1 MKLLKLKDVCS
12 VNSGISPPK
21 DKKIFE
27 NGTVPF
33 YKTLDVGRIKTGNIS
48 DSELKVSQAF
58 ADSKKVFEPG
68 TILFPK
74 SGASTLL
81 NHRVVIQKKGLVAS
95 TLAAIVPIKDL
106 CLSKYLYYYLLTID
120 AKDFIPES
128 FYPGMKISE
137 ISEIPI
143 PVPSLNEQE
152 KIVKR
157 LEKVLQKIDKKIDLN
172 LSKKIEI
179 IEESILEKEF
189 LKKEKFQ
196 RLENYIELVM
206 GQAPPKSE
214 TNFSGIGTLFV
225 KTGEFGDERPVSKE
239 YTTKPLRLAQSTDV
253 LISVVGAT
261 CGKINYGVDCAIGRS
276 VAAIKPLSN
285 LDQDYL
291 YYLMKS
297 YTKKLR
303 KNSTGAAQTVIN
315 KDMINNVLIPDIS
328 KKEQVEAAKEIKVV
342 LDKLKNL
349 NRFQEKINEKLIL
362 LKKSILSSEFSYE

>member
-33 YKTLDVGRIKTGNIS
+33 YKTLDVGRIKIGNIS

-143 PVPSLNEQE
+143 PVPSLQEQE
-152 KIVKR
+152 KIVER
-157 LEKVLQKIDKKIDLN
+157 LDKVFENISIKIQLTEEKIIKINTMFTSFLNKVFNNHLTELNMESLDKLFNIQIGRTPPRGDKQLWDTKKTTNNIWLSIKDLN
-172 LSKKIEI
+172 NID
-179 IEESILEKEF
+179 
-189 LKKEKFQ
+189 
-196 RLENYIELVM
+196 ENGFI
-206 GQAPPKSE
+206 SDS
-214 TNFSGIGTLFV
+214 F
-225 KTGEFGDERPVSKE
+225 E
-239 YTTKPLRLAQSTDV
+239 Y
-253 LISVVGAT
+253 
-261 CGKINYGVDCAIGRS
+261 
-276 VAAIKPLSN
+276 
-285 LDQDYL
+285 
-291 YYLMKS
+291 
-297 YTKKLR
+297 
-303 KNSTGAAQTVIN
+303 
-315 KDMINNVLIPDIS
+315 IS
-328 KKEQVEAAKEIKVV
+328 KKAESSVPLVPENTLLLSFKLTLGRTAISKVPLRTNEAIAALLPKTNTYDINY
-342 LDKLKNL
+342 LK
-349 NRFQEKINEKLIL
+349 
-362 LKKSILSSEFSYE
+362 

>member
-328 KKEQVEAAKEIKVV
+328 KKEQVEAAKEIKFV